1 MARYNLM
8 FALSDDS
15 VIIDINRNII
25 AHAIEDLQEPL
36 PHDYNVRRRGIREK
50 NRNYYEEIIPA
61 YNDYGF
67 KEHFRMSARAIE
79 VYKFIC

>member
-1 MARYNLM
+1 MAGYNVIL
-8 FALSDDS
+8 ALLDDGD
-15 VIIDINRNII
+15 IIDMNRNII

-61 YNDYGF
+61 YNNYVF
-67 KEHFRMSARAIE
+67 KEHFRMSARTIE